1 MEYTKE
7 KYDQMIKEI
16 SEHKDFGTRNPVDIG
31 IECGYP
37 EEDVIAMINRIAES
51 ADNGCSTDVE
61 NDFYFFVRKDK
72 GALIVSVDVST
83 WKVKVVKRV
92 EGYTG
97 NDYYDIKKNI
107 FVRTSGKAHKI
118 LLWENINT
126 GETKKWLSDES
137 IERILILDSGIL
149 IAFDEKWLLWDG
161 ETIVTEKEFP
171 RYFSSRTFWINVGK
185 NIYVYDRFYSQIYVI
200 DENLE
205 GEFRECDI
213 KYPATSGLVTLE
225 PEIHELGEDTGKL
238 FGYGYYQKY
247 GTGIFNTNKV
257 YREFPIDF
265 GMDGTIT
272 FSFPRTMSEYPE
284 VVIRDFTTKQYI
296 LLGIEI
302 YSRRQIETDSWQV
315 EPVCYF
321 KRNIY
326 RKQVI
331 ADYENNIFV
340 GLNDND
346 DIIKIDLENEREA
359 TIIPVEIS

>member
-1 MEYTKE
+1 MSTEIQTY
-7 KYDQMIKEI
+7 YSRMMNEI
-16 SEHKDFGTRNPVDIG
+16 SKHKDFGKRNPVDIG
-31 IECGYP
+31 VECGYA
-37 EEDVIAMINRIAES
+37 EDDVIAMIKWIAAN
-51 ADNGCSTDVE
+51 ADNGSSEDTG
-61 NDFYFFVRKDK
+61 NYYFFVRKDK
-72 GALIVSVDVST
+72 GAFIVSVDVNT
-83 WKVKVVKRV
+83 WKVKVVKQV
-92 EGYTG
+92 EDYTG

-107 FVRTSGKAHKI
+107 FIRTSGNARKI
-118 LLWENINT
+118 LLWEDINT

-149 IAFDEKWLLWDG
+149 IAFNKECLLWDG
-161 ETIVTEKEFP
+161 ETIVRAKEFP
-171 RYFSSRTFWINVGK
+171 LYFSSSTFWINVGE
-185 NIYVYDRFYSQIYVI
+185 NIYVYNRFRQIYVI

-205 GEFRECDI
+205 GEFREYDI

-238 FGYGYYQKY
+238 FGYGYYQRY
-247 GTGIFNTNKV
+247 GSGFFNTNMV

-265 GMDGTIT
+265 EMDGTTT

-302 YSRRQIETDSWQV
+302 YSRRQIKTDSWRV

-326 RKQVI
+326 RKQVV